1 MVHVLVRHKVA
12 NFSRWK
18 EAFDSHVIARQ
29 RAGEIAF
36 HIFHD
41 LENANDIFL
50 LFDWQSADQAKKF
63 MSSSELRERMQH
75 AGVEGVPEIHYLED
89 ARAVHRSAAD

>member
-29 RAGEIAF
+29 RAGEIGF
-36 HIFHD
+36 HVFHNV
-41 LENANDIFL
+41 ENTNDVFL
-50 LFDWQSADQAKKF
+50 LFDWESVDQAKKF
-63 MSSSELRERMQH
+63 MSSGELRERMQQ
-75 AGVEGVPEIHYLED
+75 AGVEGIPEIQYLED

>member
-12 NFSRWK
+12 DFNRWK
-18 EAFDSHVIARQ
+18 QAFDTHVVERK

-36 HIFHD
+36 HIFHNMQD
-41 LENANDIFL
+41 PQDIFL
-50 LFDWQSADQAKKF
+50 LLDWESAEQAKKF
-63 MSSSELRERMQH
+63 MSSNELRERMLQ
-75 AGVEGVPEIHYLED
+75 AGVQGTPDIQYLED